1 MSAPDADTLVYAGIG
16 SRATPEPILK
26 DITSMS
32 SWLSRSGWH
41 LASGGATGAHTAF
54 ANGAPP
60 EQRTIYLPWKSY
72 NQLSGADCV
81 VPKDSQLDACMDV
94 AARLHPNWERCKP
107 GTKLL
112 HARNAAILL
121 GTSLDRPVNAV
132 VAWTEGGRIAG
143 GTGMGLRIAAE
154 HGIPVLNLGSI
165 TPRKACERLQAMRQT
180 HQQKPLDRTRTPE
193 GPAVA
198 RNSKEVRFSQGDIF
212 IQGTQAIV
220 NPVNCVGVMGR
231 GLALEFKKRFPD
243 AFKAYHQAC
252 TQDLVRPGR
261 MFVYNTGAAQPRWIV
276 HFPTKRHW
284 RDQSLISDIDA
295 GLRDLAATI
304 ERHNI
309 ASIAI
314 PPIGAGLGG
323 LDWGDVRALIQ
334 QHLADTH
341 ARVTV
346 LEPGPLTRSLAP
358 GERTNQAQSAQ
369 TGLSGAPAADHGPGR
384 APTPLDR
391 HAGTSDAPAP
401 AIINLKRNP
410 DAVDNGA
417 IRIDRKTEWGNPFK
431 IGEHG
436 TRDEVIALY
445 QKDLWKRIQS
455 GAVSL
460 TALAELNGKDLAC
473 WCAPLPCH
481 GDVLVKAAAW
491 AQARI
496 APNLRQPVQEASQAR
511 QTRAPVYAGVGARR
525 TPSSVLASMRNMA
538 RELAAR
544 GWHLRTGGAA
554 GADSAFA
561 HAVSAGQR
569 TVFVPWRGY
578 NGWDASANVG
588 VPLCRVLG
596 ADEIRTMR
604 NAAAPHHPA
613 WERCPEKVRDLHA
626 RNVAVLLGADMGQ
639 AVDAM
644 VCWTDR
650 GRVTGGT
657 GMAIR
662 LARHYRI
669 PVLNLAET
677 GPGEAMHRLEGIAA
691 SVGASLSHPSER
703 QERALADGSTE
714 RRRDGN
720 GEDRSQD
727 TVARSPSPREA
738 RSGDRKLS
746 MRL

>member
-1 MSAPDADTLVYAGIG
+1 M
-16 SRATPEPILK
+16 
-26 DITSMS
+26 
-32 SWLSRSGWH
+32 
-41 LASGGATGAHTAF
+41 
-54 ANGAPP
+54 
-60 EQRTIYLPWKSY
+60 
-72 NQLSGADCV
+72 
-81 VPKDSQLDACMDV
+81 
-94 AARLHPNWERCKP
+94 
-107 GTKLL
+107 
-112 HARNAAILL
+112 
-121 GTSLDRPVNAV
+121 
-132 VAWTEGGRIAG
+132 
-143 GTGMGLRIAAE
+143 
-154 HGIPVLNLGSI
+154 
-165 TPRKACERLQAMRQT
+165 
-180 HQQKPLDRTRTPE
+180 
-193 GPAVA
+193 
-198 RNSKEVRFSQGDIF
+198 RFSQGDIF

-323 LDWGDVRALIQ
+323 LDWRDVRALIQ
-334 QHLADTH
+334 QHLADTP
-341 ARVTV
+341 ARITV
-346 LEPGPLTRSLAP
+346 LEPGPLTRSRAP
-358 GERTNQAQSAQ
+358 GENANQAQSTQ
-369 TGLSGAPAADHGPGR
+369 TGLSGAPAADHGPGS

-496 APNLRQPVQEASQAR
+496 APNLRQPVQEASQAQ

-525 TPSSVLASMRNMA
+525 TPPAVLDSMRDMA

-544 GWHLRTGGAA
+544 GWHLRTGGAT

-561 HAVSAGQR
+561 HAVPAGQR

-578 NGWDASANVG
+578 NGWDAAK
-588 VPLCRVLG
+588 CRVLG

-604 NAAAPHHPA
+604 KAVAPHHPA
-613 WERCPEKVRDLHA
+613 WERCAGRVRDLHA
-626 RNVAVLLGADMGQ
+626 RNVAVLLGADLGQ
-639 AVDAM
+639 PVDAM

-650 GRVTGGT
+650 GRVSGGT

-662 LARHYRI
+662 VARQQGI

-677 GPGEAMHRLEGIAA
+677 DPREAMRRLEGIGA
-691 SVGASLSHPSER
+691 SVGVSLSRRSGE
-703 QERALADGSTE
+703 QERAVPDESAE

-720 GEDRSQD
+720 GEDLSQATTTRS
-727 TVARSPSPREA
+727 TSHNEA
-738 RSGDRKLS
+738 RSGGRKLS
-746 MRL
+746 MRV